1 MKKIITLVFV
11 ILCFSTCSVQLGTNS
26 KYRNVPKTYLS
37 LKIFQTLDDTSA
49 LCHDAN
55 HDIVK
60 VIIKDKLLYDGLTM
74 YGTFV
79 LIDTYRYVIVK
90 DVVKTVP
97 VYMPFD
103 DYIELQESLAADSK
117 LSESDSSLMML

>member
-1 MKKIITLVFV
+1 MRKIIILVFA
-11 ILCFSTCSVQLGTNS
+11 IFCLSACSVQLGTNA

-60 VIIKDKLLYDGLTM
+60 VIIKDQLLYDGLTM

-79 LIDTYRYVIVK
+79 LIDTYRYVTVK

-97 VYMPFD
+97 VYMPLD

-117 LSESDSSLMML
+117 LSESDSGFKML